1 MTGRLITFE
10 GGEGCGKSTQ
20 IRLLA
25 DRLLA
30 AGHRVRE
37 VREPG
42 GTALGEKIRH
52 LLKHD
57 PAGRGMVPETELLL
71 MNASRAQLVREVI
84 RPALEAGEVVVCD
97 RFFDSTVAYQ
107 SGGRGLSRNAVDA
120 VIDQAVGS
128 TRPDLTLLLS
138 VSREE
143 ASRRVARRSATLPAL
158 EDRFDQ
164 EKEAFFVRVDAA
176 YAALAVAEP
185 GRIRVVGAEGDPA
198 AVAERIWGVVKNI
211 LPATPAPG

>member
-1 MTGRLITFE
+1 MKGRLITFE

-25 DRLLA
+25 DRLKSLC
-30 AGHRVRE
+30 HKVRE

-42 GTALGEKIRH
+42 GTPLGEKIRD

-57 PAGRGMVPETELLL
+57 PAGRGMAPEAELLL
-71 MNASRAQLVREVI
+71 MNASRAQLVREVV
-84 RPALEAGEVVVCD
+84 RPALDAGEIVLCD

-107 SGGRGLSRNAVDA
+107 SGGRGLSRESVDA

-138 VSREE
+138 VSGDE
-143 ASRRVARRSATLPAL
+143 ALRRVAARSAAAPAL
-158 EDRFDQ
+158 EDRFEQ
-164 EKEAFFVRVDAA
+164 EKQAFFDRVEAA
-176 YAALAVAEP
+176 YAALAAAEP
-185 GRIRVVGAEGDPA
+185 DRIRVVAAEGDPA
-198 AVAERIWGVVKNI
+198 GVAERVWQVVKDVLPPI
-211 LPATPAPG
+211 LGPA